1 MIFVYNFGDR
11 FYLSATVRMCCNK
24 SSQNRI
30 TVTMMHMQLSWG
42 LAESRLGLAPGADW
56 VKSIPHDS
64 HFLADQLGHVLLMLE
79 QKSKRANVTTQ
90 AHFKPLLA

>member
-11 FYLSATVRMCCNK
+11 FYLSATVRIMLLDK

-42 LAESRLGLAPGADW
+42 LAL
-56 VKSIPHDS
+56 I
-64 HFLADQLGHVLLMLE
+64 
-79 QKSKRANVTTQ
+79 
-90 AHFKPLLA
+90 